1 MASQQLT
8 NQLIKH
14 LRDAVAMEQNVVRM
28 LDSMLKT
35 IEQPA
40 IRRSLEQHR
49 ATSQTHAERLQ
60 ERLKAHGSSPSRVK
74 QAGGIVGA
82 RAKGV
87 IDLTRGEKAGR
98 NARDAFATEHM
109 EVASYQLLERIAAR
123 ADDEE
128 TAEVARKNRA
138 EDEAMA
144 KNIAS
149 NWDTFA
155 ELSVAGGD
163 GQGDGGGVT
172 QRAKQLPERVRQ
184 LAQNPLWLGLAGIGA
199 GLLLGKRAQ
208 GGGQGGQ
215 EAQRDAE
222 ALEALSKQELQE
234 RAKAVGIPVR
244 RSMTKQDLIDALRSQ
259 ASERPGSA
267 AKANP
272 IEVQKFLEGVSYPAA
287 TAQLVSEAARR
298 GAGPEVRSTVDRL
311 PEKSFQTPAEVSEEI
326 GKLG

>member
-14 LRDAVAMEQNVVRM
+14 LREAVAMEQNVVRM

-49 ATSQTHAERLQ
+49 ATSQTHAVRLQ

-123 ADDEE
+123 ADDQE

-155 ELSVAGGD
+155 ELSLAGGD

-172 QRAKQLPERVRQ
+172 QRAKQQPERVRQ
-184 LAQNPLWLGLAGIGA
+184 LAQNPL
-199 GLLLGKRAQ
+199 
-208 GGGQGGQ
+208 
-215 EAQRDAE
+215 
-222 ALEALSKQELQE
+222 
-234 RAKAVGIPVR
+234 
-244 RSMTKQDLIDALRSQ
+244 
-259 ASERPGSA
+259 
-267 AKANP
+267 
-272 IEVQKFLEGVSYPAA
+272 
-287 TAQLVSEAARR
+287 
-298 GAGPEVRSTVDRL
+298 
-311 PEKSFQTPAEVSEEI
+311 
-326 GKLG
+326 